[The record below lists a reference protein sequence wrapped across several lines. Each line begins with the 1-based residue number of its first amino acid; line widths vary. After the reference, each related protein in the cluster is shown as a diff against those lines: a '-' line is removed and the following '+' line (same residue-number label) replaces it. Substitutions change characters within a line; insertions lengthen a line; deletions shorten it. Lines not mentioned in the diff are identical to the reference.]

1 MEDTRSASGAES
13 EDKSDD
19 VTHDKLDTLAQR
31 APSINIKM
39 GEFPENEMHELV
51 AKVNE
56 FNLNDMVATLAKP
69 LDILNYSDIVKK
81 VT

>member
-39 GEFPENEMHELV
+39 GEFPENETHELV
-51 AKVNE
+51 AKV
-56 FNLNDMVATLAKP
+56 NDMVATLAKP
-69 LDILNYSDIVKK
+69 LDILNYSDIIKK